1 MSLYIASKI
10 IGQIYGVKRDIVKN
24 SMFYKFVIINNIM
37 DDSDSKNNPKLI
49 LAKWTDRFFAGLIDV
64 VIVLIISTIIMS
76 VAVFE
81 SINYNVVGEGILF
94 ILYNMVFFTYW
105 IILEYKTSQSIGKK
119 ILNLK
124 IVHLN
129 GERASLLG
137 IVSSSF
143 GKSFL
148 LPIDFIMGLIFT
160 NEKRQRIFN
169 KLGDT
174 IVVKIIESE
183 NNSGTT
189 FVKD

>member
-1 MSLYIASKI
+1 
-10 IGQIYGVKRDIVKN
+10 
-24 SMFYKFVIINNIM
+24 MFYKFVIINNIM

-49 LAKWTDRFFAGLIDV
+49 LAKWSDRFFAGLIDV
-64 VIVLIISTIIMS
+64 VIILTISAIITS

-81 SINYNVVGEGILF
+81 FINYNVVGEGFLF
-94 ILYNMVFFTYW
+94 ILYMVFFIYW
-105 IILEYKTSQSIGKK
+105 TILEYKTSQSIGKK

-148 LPIDFIMGLIFT
+148 LPIDFIIGLIFT